1 MKTLKQIADEIGI
14 DKQKVYRFVV
24 RNGITASSEVKQSK
38 LYDEVAERLIK
49 SHFHRITTSS
59 ERNGEAHQKSG
70 QEQLLEQLIK
80 ELEVKNEQIREKDR
94 QLAEKDRQLNVV
106 HELLAE
112 NQKLIDQ
119 QQQLNALAE
128 QKLKLLE
135 QKESQE
141 EEQNQQPE
149 EKQSFWSRL
158 WHKGN

>member
-24 RNGITASSEVKQSK
+24 KNGITASSEVKQSK

-49 SHFHRITTSS
+49 SHFHHITTSN
-59 ERNGEAHQKSG
+59 ERSGEVHQKNG
-70 QEQLLEQLIK
+70 QGQLMEQLIK

-94 QLAEKDRQLNVV
+94 QLAEKDRQLNAV
-106 HELLAE
+106 HELLVE
-112 NQKLIDQ
+112 NQKLLDQ

-135 QKESQE
+135 KKESKE

-158 WHKGN
+158 WNK